1 MNLRVVLVTVLG
13 LLSACQL
20 SVPEVPAWQAPAQRD
35 HAQLGVIED
44 LRTGQRLTPE
54 MLLARLASAPQVV
67 VGEKH
72 DNPDH
77 HALQLWLLRGLARE
91 RSQGSLLLEM
101 LNPDQQGAVDAV
113 QQRLRQGERLENLPR
128 QLGWQQGWAWSLYGP
143 LVSYALSQPYP
154 LLAAN
159 LDRDEIM
166 AIYRSKPVLNGE
178 ASTAASVQQALLD
191 DIRESHCGLLPET
204 QLPAMLAVQQQ
215 RDRRMAERLLAAPAP
230 ALLLAGGFHV
240 RKDLGI
246 PLHMKDLA
254 GIEPVVLILV
264 EAGQTISAEQADYA
278 WYTAALPEQDYCAQ
292 MRR

>member
-13 LLSACQL
+13 LLSACQS

-54 MLLARLASAPQVV
+54 ALLARLAGAPRVL

-91 RSQGSLLLEM
+91 RAQGSLLLEM

-191 DIRESHCGLLPET
+191 DIRESHCGLLPEA

-254 GIEPVVLILV
+254 GIEPVVLMLA
-264 EAGQTISAEQADYA
+264 EAGQTVSAEQADYV

-292 MRR
+292 LRR

>member
-54 MLLARLASAPQVV
+54 MLLARLEGAPRVL

-91 RSQGSLLLEM
+91 RAQGSLLLEM

-254 GIEPVVLILV
+254 GIEPVVLMLA
-264 EAGQTISAEQADYA
+264 EAGQTVSAEQADYV

-292 MRR
+292 LRR

>member
-13 LLSACQL
+13 LLSACQS
-20 SVPEVPAWQAPAQRD
+20 SVPEVPAWQAPAQRN
-35 HAQLGVIED
+35 HPQLGVIED
-44 LRTGQRLTPE
+44 LRTGRRLMPE
-54 MLLARLASAPQVV
+54 ALLARLASAPLVL

-91 RSQGSLLLEM
+91 RAQGSLLLEM
-101 LNPDQQGAVDAV
+101 LNPDQQGKVDAV

-143 LVSYALSQPYP
+143 LVSYALPQPYP

-166 AIYRSKPVLNGE
+166 AIYRSKPVLSGE
-178 ASTAASVQQALLD
+178 ASTVASVQTALLD
-191 DIRESHCGLLPET
+191 DIRESHCGLLPEA

-215 RDRRMAERLLAAPAP
+215 RDRRMAERLLAAPVP
-230 ALLLAGGFHV
+230 ALFLAGGFHV

-246 PLHMKDLA
+246 PLHVKDLA
-254 GIEPVVLILV
+254 GIEPVVLMLA
-264 EAGQTISAEQADYA
+264 EAGQTVGVEQADYV

-292 MRR
+292 LRR

>member
-1 MNLRVVLVTVLG
+1 MNSRVVLVTVLG
-13 LLSACQL
+13 LLSACQS
-20 SVPEVPAWQAPAQRD
+20 SVPEVPVWQAPAQRD

-54 MLLARLASAPQVV
+54 ALLARLAGAPRVL

-101 LNPDQQGAVDAV
+101 LNPDQQGKVEAV
-113 QQRLRQGERLENLPR
+113 QHRLRQGERLENLPR
-128 QLGWQQGWAWSLYGP
+128 QLGWQQSWAWSLYGP
-143 LVSYALSQPYP
+143 LVSYALPQPYP

-166 AIYRSKPVLNGE
+166 AIYRSKPVLSGE
-178 ASTAASVQQALLD
+178 ASTAASVQTALLD
-191 DIRESHCGLLPET
+191 DIRESHCGLLPEA

-254 GIEPVVLILV
+254 GIEPVVLMLA
-264 EAGQTISAEQADYA
+264 EAGQTVSAEQADYV

-292 MRR
+292 LRR

>member
-1 MNLRVVLVTVLG
+1 MNLRVVLVAVLG
-13 LLSACQL
+13 LLSACQS

-54 MLLARLASAPQVV
+54 MLLARLEGAPRVL

-91 RSQGSLLLEM
+91 RAQGSLLLEM

-254 GIEPVVLILV
+254 GIEPVVLMLA
-264 EAGQTISAEQADYA
+264 EAGQTVSAEQADYV

-292 MRR
+292 LRR